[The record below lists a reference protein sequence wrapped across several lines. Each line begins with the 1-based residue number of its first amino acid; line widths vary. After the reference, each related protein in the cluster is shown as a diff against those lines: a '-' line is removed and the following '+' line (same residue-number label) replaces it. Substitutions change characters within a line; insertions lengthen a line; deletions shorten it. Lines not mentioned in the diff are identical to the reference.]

1 MIRKS
6 LKRRRSR
13 KSDEPAVYLGL
24 NLLVGGRR
32 PVSDARRM
40 LSRISSVGTA
50 VLLAARVQHPQAGTR
65 GCLPVGAP
73 ITCGKK
79 RSNCRVSNCLLLGQA
94 FSLLFRKQ
102 DIMSLITKP

>member
-6 LKRRRSR
+6 LKRRRSG

-32 PVSDARRM
+32 LVSDGRRM

-73 ITCGKK
+73 ITCGKSTRTVEYQIASFSVK
-79 RSNCRVSNCLLLGQA
+79 RSRPSSG
-94 FSLLFRKQ
+94 SK
-102 DIMSLITKP
+102 I